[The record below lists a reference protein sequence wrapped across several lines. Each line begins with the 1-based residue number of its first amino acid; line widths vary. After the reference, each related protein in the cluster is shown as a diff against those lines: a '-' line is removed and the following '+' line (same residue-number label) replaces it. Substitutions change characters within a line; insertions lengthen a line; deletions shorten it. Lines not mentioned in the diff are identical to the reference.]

1 MSRRP
6 AASRAPAYSAVEAS
20 LGAVAERRRRGYAGS
35 LVLAGI
41 FLAAAFAAGTTRTG
55 SSIIFAIQ
63 RFLEYYVDVFAL
75 VGLTATVAAGLIAS
89 DRIIMAAGHRIVAQA
104 IHRALALLAI
114 AFLAT
119 HIVLEVLQGYA
130 GVVDAV
136 VPFLNPHRTFYVGL
150 GTIASDL
157 LVVIVATGI
166 MRRRFTGDTRPRL
179 WRALHWM
186 SYAAWPMA
194 IVHGLLAGRHAKPY
208 VDWSYGACMIVVGV
222 ALVVRAVAEVRPRE
236 VRTQSPADGAGL
248 YLQAV
253 AQAAVQARLAG
264 HGSWQQPRALPGP
277 PPSRPPVAGLPAGDP
292 SAHLSPPAGF
302 PSAGSLPPASLPP
315 DSLPGGFP
323 SQGSRRPGF
332 PSARPPAPASP
343 PVGFP
348 SVNPPAPAS
357 PPVGFPSVDPPAP
370 ASPPVGFPSVDPPD
384 VSPPLAGFP
393 PVPDREAEPAA
404 PWPPDPWPPPRPRRP
419 GDRR

>member
-6 AASRAPAYSAVEAS
+6 AASSRTAYSAEAS
-20 LGAVAERRRRGYAGS
+20 LGAVAERRRRSYAGS

-41 FLAAAFAAGTTRTG
+41 ILAGAFAAGTTRTG

-63 RFLEYYVDVFAL
+63 RFLEFYVDVFAL
-75 VGLTATVAAGLIAS
+75 VALTATVAAGLIAT
-89 DRIIMAAGHRIVAQA
+89 DRIIMTAGHRIVAQA
-104 IHRALALLAI
+104 IHRALALLAM

-130 GVVDAV
+130 RIVDAM

-157 LVVIVATGI
+157 LVVIAATGI
-166 MRRRFTGDTRPRL
+166 MRRRFTGAARPGL

-222 ALVVRAVAEVRPRE
+222 ALAVRAVAEVRPRE
-236 VRTQSPADGAGL
+236 VRTQPPADGAGL

-253 AQAAVQARLAG
+253 AQAAVQARLG
-264 HGSWQQPRALPGP
+264 GQGNWQSPRALPGP
-277 PPSRPPVAGLPAGDP
+277 SAPREPIVRPDFPSPRSPAP
-292 SAHLSPPAGF
+292 LSPATGF
-302 PSAGSLPPASLPP
+302 P
-315 DSLPGGFP
+315 
-323 SQGSRRPGF
+323 RVE
-332 PSARPPAPASP
+332 PPAPSSP

-348 SVNPPAPAS
+348 SVRPPAPPS
-357 PPVGFPSVDPPAP
+357 PP
-370 ASPPVGFPSVDPPD
+370 
-384 VSPPLAGFP
+384 AGFP
-393 PVPDREAEPAA
+393 AAPDRDAEHAA
-404 PWPPDPWPPPRPRRP
+404 PWPPDRGRPPRFRRP